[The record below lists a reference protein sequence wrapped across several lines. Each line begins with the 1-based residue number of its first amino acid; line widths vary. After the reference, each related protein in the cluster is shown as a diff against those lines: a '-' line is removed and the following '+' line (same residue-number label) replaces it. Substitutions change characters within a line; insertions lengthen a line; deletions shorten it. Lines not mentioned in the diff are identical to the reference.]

1 MHKYSEMLNRITEKM
16 KRGLEKRLTTA
27 HEQFKNHSELKENKP
42 FDTCF
47 RLQRNVLLWELSKQG
62 FGSDFKKAKEG

>member
-47 RLQRNVLLWELSKQG
+47 STAKKCSPMGAKQARLWK
-62 FGSDFKKAKEG
+62 